1 MGTLPLFLGHQGEL
15 ASATFSGASALIY
28 VLGTTLG
35 IQLEGNYLDT
45 REGKLMNWKAVLK
58 CSLY

>member
-1 MGTLPLFLGHQGEL
+1 MDMWSLVLGHQGEFT
-15 ASATFSGASALIY
+15 SVIFSGDSALIY
-28 VLGTTLG
+28 TLGTTPG

-45 REGKLMNWKAVLK
+45 REGKLMTWKEVLK

>member
-1 MGTLPLFLGHQGEL
+1 MGMWSLFSGHQGEL
-15 ASATFSGASALIY
+15 TSVIFSGDSALIY
-28 VLGTTLG
+28 ALGTTPG

-58 CSLY
+58 SSLY